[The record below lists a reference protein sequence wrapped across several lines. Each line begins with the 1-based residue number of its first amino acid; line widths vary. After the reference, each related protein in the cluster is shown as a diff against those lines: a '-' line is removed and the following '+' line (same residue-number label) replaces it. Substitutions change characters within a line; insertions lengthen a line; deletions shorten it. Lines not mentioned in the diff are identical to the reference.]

1 LVWNNWSQLSPFQH
15 GAPLSGIRLDVAPKN
30 LYNCSYYTL
39 HFESPSGALIRCV
52 KRTEGEIPMKDH
64 FDFGSL
70 AIIAL
75 TFVLFVVALFA
86 KGFTHDLLLEAG
98 VFLVSVKLI
107 LMAYRNSVTSKELIS
122 EIKAIRKIMEN
133 SNT

>member
-1 LVWNNWSQLSPFQH
+1 
-15 GAPLSGIRLDVAPKN
+15 
-30 LYNCSYYTL
+30 
-39 HFESPSGALIRCV
+39 
-52 KRTEGEIPMKDH
+52 MKDH